1 MGCVFMDIASYSMD
15 MKQASLQNSVQISV
29 MKIAMNDNQLI
40 NNEMTQIM
48 NNMAIDENLGNN
60 LDVKV

>member
-1 MGCVFMDIASYSMD
+1 MDIASLSMD

-40 NNEMTQIM
+40 NNEMTQMI
-48 NNMAIDENLGNN
+48 NNMAIDENLGQN
-60 LDVKV
+60 LDVKA